1 MSLALSTSFET
12 SPRSMKKCSRS
23 AHESLTELNIT
34 PLLDLAFVLLVIFI
48 ITTIP
53 PVKDMDLK
61 LPLASRHPK
70 DPPRKARYISVQADG
85 NLFVDREELKTGD
98 LLGRL
103 ISLRTDDP
111 DLNVVVRGDAKTK
124 YKQIRAV
131 LDICQQ
137 ANIVKVDLATELN
150 P

>member
-1 MSLALSTSFET
+1 
-12 SPRSMKKCSRS
+12 MKKCSKT
-23 AHESLTELNIT
+23 AHHSLTELNIT

-61 LPLASRHPK
+61 LPTAAKHQK
-70 DPPRKARYISVQADG
+70 DPPRKALYISVQADG
-85 NLFVDREELKTGD
+85 NLSLNRDSLKVED

-111 DLNVVVRGDAKTK
+111 DLNVIVRGDAKTK

-137 ANIVKVDLATELN
+137 ANLAKVDLATEIAK
-150 P
+150 